1 MSSDLTHRATR
12 GFQLELTPEQK
23 RDLEEAFRLFD
34 YEGVGAIDPK
44 ELIIAYRAL
53 GFEPKKDELKRVIQ
67 EYEDANGK
75 IPLAGFMA
83 IFTMKMCE
91 APTLDEVLKGYKVGS
106 QVPSESFAC
115 MSAIALLMIFV
126 YIWARH
132 TATPSFYSSLHPMTS
147 NQALQSTT
155 WPDSPRNWARPQLKK
170 SCRRCCERRTQMGMV
185 S

>member
-91 APTLDEVLKGYKVGS
+91 APTLDEVLKGYKL
-106 QVPSESFAC
+106 FAPDDEQPGITVDDLARLAKELGETAAEEELQE
-115 MSAIALLMIFV
+115 MLREADADGDGIVNPIDFV
-126 YIWARH
+126 KI
-132 TATPSFYSSLHPMTS
+132 
-147 NQALQSTT
+147 LQSGFE
-155 WPDSPRNWARPQLKK
+155 S
-170 SCRRCCERRTQMGMV
+170 RRQ
-185 S
+185 